1 IGPRARAIRAVVD
14 AFGVLPLLRLEV
26 FIASR
31 LEQTQPYSETLRFM
45 DEREVHRQPV
55 VVLQMRDR
63 GAELPRFGSMRQPC
77 VLLPNMLTILVE
89 RWLPHVDRNAH
100 CLVPC
105 LCGR

>member
-1 IGPRARAIRAVVD
+1 MRPTYQPVGRVD
-14 AFGVLPLLRLEV
+14 ADLGVSPFWLWEV
-26 FIASR
+26 FIPSR

-89 RWLPHVDRNAH
+89 RWLPHIDRNAH

-105 LCGR
+105 LC